1 MEDYEIQAAFDEF
14 FNAKM
19 SAELAS
25 VAADYPD
32 ERRSVEAS
40 FKALERYNTALA
52 DELLEHPDVCLTL
65 AAKAIEAMNL
75 PTASGKKFSPHVRVY
90 NLPEQNTVTV
100 QHLGAEHLNKL
111 VSVDGTAT
119 LITQTFPRMSA
130 ALWECIH
137 CEETVK
143 TYPEKN
149 AIAQPDVCRCGRRDF
164 KLLEQSSEFINM
176 QRSQI
181 QDPVEKIKGNVP
193 APQVDLW
200 LEDDLTNV
208 ISPGE
213 NVVITGILR
222 LRPVPHSK
230 GKPAQQGRNP
240 VYSKFFDV
248 VHVHKQKREFEELEI
263 TREEERKI
271 IELSRDPRLF
281 EKFIGSIA
289 PSIYGYDELKEAI
302 GLQLFGGTPN
312 KVMPDGKKIRSDMHI
327 LLVGDPGTAKSS
339 ILQYIKDLAPK
350 AIYVS
355 GRGASGVG
363 LTASAEKD
371 ELTDGGWVL
380 KAGALVLASGGIVMI
395 DEFDKMEKEDRSAIH
410 EALEQQSISI
420 AKAGIV
426 TQFKAKTSVLAAAN
440 PKHGRFDPM
449 QPPASQFDIPP
460 TLMSRFDLIFVIK
473 DILDEA
479 RDRNLAEHILLGHK
493 FAAEKTKPPEN
504 SGITP
509 AIDLGLLRKYIA
521 YARRKINPILT
532 DEAALRIKDYYLE
545 LRRLGKKQ
553 NNYPV
558 TAREIEG
565 LIRLSEASAK
575 LCLRDKVTLADAER
589 AVKLAQFVLSE
600 IFMDRETGRIDS
612 DVINIGVAKSRIDK
626 MRQLWSVIEALQAKF
641 DLVDIDDIVKEAT
654 AIGLDEAYSRRLVE
668 EMKRQGDLYEPKVGF
683 VKSSRKKEW

>member
-1 MEDYEIQAAFDEF
+1 MEDYEIQAAFEEF

-19 SAELAS
+19 HDELAS
-25 VAADYPD
+25 IAADYP
-32 ERRSVEAS
+32 ERRSVEVN
-40 FKALERYNTALA
+40 FKNLERFNTQLA
-52 DELLEHPDVCLTL
+52 DDLLEHPDVCLSF
-65 AAKAIEAMNL
+65 AAKAIEGMNL
-75 PTASGKKFSPHVRVY
+75 PTTSNKKFSPHVRPY
-90 NLPEQNTVTV
+90 NLPEENMVTV
-100 QHLGAEHLNKL
+100 QRIGAEHLNKL

-119 LITQTFPRMSA
+119 LITQTFPRMHA
-130 ALWECIH
+130 ALWQCLH
-137 CEETVK
+137 CENTVK

-149 AIAQPDVCRCGRRDF
+149 SVAQPDVCRCGRRDF
-164 KLLEQSSEFINM
+164 RLIEQSSEFINM

-213 NVVITGILR
+213 NLVITGILR
-222 LRPVPHSK
+222 LRQIPPK
-230 GKPAQQGRNP
+230 RGQQTQGRNP

-263 TREEERKI
+263 TKEEERKI
-271 IELSRDPRLF
+271 IELSEDPKLF
-281 EKFIGSIA
+281 DKIIASVA

-302 GLQLFGGTPN
+302 ALQLFGGTPN
-312 KVMPDGKKIRSDMHI
+312 KVMPDGKKIRSDIHV
-327 LLVGDPGTAKSS
+327 LLVGDPGTAKST
-339 ILQYIKDLAPK
+339 ILQYVKELAPK
-350 AIYVS
+350 AIYVA

-371 ELTDGGWVL
+371 ELSDGGWVL

-395 DEFDKMEKEDRSAIH
+395 DEFDKMEKDDRSAIH
-410 EALEQQSISI
+410 EALEQQTISI

-426 TQFKAKTSVLAAAN
+426 TTFKAKTAVLAAAN
-440 PKHGRFDPM
+440 PKMGRFDPM
-449 QPPASQFDIPP
+449 SPPASQFDIPP

-473 DILDEA
+473 DVLDES
-479 RDRNLAEHILLGHK
+479 RDKNLAEHILLGHK
-493 FAAEKTKPPEN
+493 HAAEKTKPPKD
-504 SGITP
+504 SGIVP
-509 AIDLGLLRKYIA
+509 VIDLGLLRKYVA
-521 YARRKINPILT
+521 YARRRMNPVLT
-532 DEAALRIKDYYLE
+532 DEAANRIQDYYLE
-545 LRRLGKKQ
+545 LRRLGRKQ

-575 LCLRDKVTLADAER
+575 AQLKDKVGIADAER
-589 AVKLAQFVLSE
+589 AVKLAQFVLTE
-600 IFMDRETGRIDS
+600 IFMDKETGKIDS
-612 DVINIGVAKSRIDK
+612 DIISIGQPKSRIDK
-626 MRQLWSVIEALQAKF
+626 MRQLWGIINALQAKF
-641 DLVDIDDIVKEAT
+641 DLVDIDDIVKEA
-654 AIGLDEAYSRRLVE
+654 AAMGLDDAYSRRLIE